1 MIYETEDNILR
12 DVQDYSVILHQVNCN
27 GIVQPGIA
35 MSICKQYPYWFSDY
49 TGYCKWFAGGHQN
62 EILGTFHRYQPDA
75 CKNVIICSAFAQLS
89 AGKNATQV
97 DMDAWLRILKKI
109 RRQTEYVNTKF
120 GKNWTIHIQ
129 DTIGS
134 FSKSLQNEELL
145 DLFAE
150 VFGEAENADVY
161 IHTTK

>member
-1 MIYETEDNILR
+1 
-12 DVQDYSVILHQVNCN
+12 
-27 GIVQPGIA
+27 
-35 MSICKQYPYWFSDY
+35 
-49 TGYCKWFAGGHQN
+49 
-62 EILGTFHRYQPDA
+62 
-75 CKNVIICSAFAQLS
+75 
-89 AGKNATQV
+89 
-97 DMDAWLRILKKI
+97 MDAWLRILKKI